1 VLGKEEGSLIE
12 IKYTVTDEIGL
23 HARPAGLLV
32 KAINGYASNITVIKG
47 AMEGNAKSI
56 LGIMAL
62 GVKKGEEVTF
72 LIDGPDEAE
81 ASEKLR
87 IFLNENI

>member
-1 VLGKEEGSLIE
+1 MKE
-12 IKYTVTDEIGL
+12 IKYTVKDEIGL

-32 KAINGYASNITVIKG
+32 RAINGYASDITVKKG
-47 AMEGNAKSI
+47 TMEGNAKSI

-62 GVKKGEEVTF
+62 GVRKGEEVTF
-72 LIDGPDEAE
+72 VVDGPDEAE

-87 IFLNENI
+87 IFLNENL

>member
-1 VLGKEEGSLIE
+1 
-12 IKYTVTDEIGL
+12 
-23 HARPAGLLV
+23 
-32 KAINGYASNITVIKG
+32 
-47 AMEGNAKSI
+47 MEGNAKSI

-62 GVKKGEEVTF
+62 GVKKGEEVIF

-87 IFLNENI
+87 IFLNENL